1 MLTDS
6 EWIEIYRYLL
16 QKLRDVSDNSLILDI
31 ERAASARIE
40 EDVSE
45 DSEIIKRFSRE
56 SREDLDPI
64 RLRAPTPREAFTAAV
79 GVLIT
84 RLREVPALADRL
96 TEKFNSRPSD
106 IQWNPDVSE
115 RGRISEQGS
124 FSVQEFQLKVREAEE
139 VESALKRLKDL
150 LKEQR

>member
-1 MLTDS
+1 MLSDS

-16 QKLRDVSDNSLILDI
+16 QKLSDVADNSLILDI

-45 DSEIIKRFSRE
+45 DSEIIKQFSRE

-79 GVLIT
+79 GVLIA
-84 RLREVPALADRL
+84 RLREVPALSERL
-96 TEKFNSRPSD
+96 AVRFSCEASH
-106 IQWNPDVSE
+106 IQWNPDVSD
-115 RGRISEQGS
+115 RGRIYEQAS
-124 FSVQEFQLKVREAEE
+124 FSAQDFKLNKREIEGI
-139 VESALKRLKDL
+139 ESALKILESLLKD
-150 LKEQR
+150 QQ

>member
-1 MLTDS
+1 MLSDS

-16 QKLRDVSDNSLILDI
+16 QKLQGIADNSLILDV

-40 EDVSE
+40 ESVSE
-45 DSEIIKRFSRE
+45 DSETFKRLSRE

-84 RLREVPALADRL
+84 RLNEVPVLADRVAD
-96 TEKFNSRPSD
+96 KFNCNVTN
-106 IQWNPDVSE
+106 IQWYPDVSE
-115 RGRISEQGS
+115 RDQVSERGS
-124 FSVQEFQLKVREAEE
+124 FSASDFKLK
-139 VESALKRLKDL
+139 ESAREEIKSALRRLENL
-150 LKEQR
+150 MREQ